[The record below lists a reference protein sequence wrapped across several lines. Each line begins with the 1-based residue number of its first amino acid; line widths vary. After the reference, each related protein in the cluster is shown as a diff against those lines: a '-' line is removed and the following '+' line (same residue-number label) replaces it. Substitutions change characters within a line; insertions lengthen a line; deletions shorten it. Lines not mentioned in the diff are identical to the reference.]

1 MDNEAVTKAEFYNEI
16 NKLVTK
22 EDFQAELKKLATKED
37 LKKFATKEDLKKFA
51 TKEDLKKFATKED
64 LKKFATKEDLKKFA
78 TKKDLESFA
87 IKKDLQQTKEY
98 LETLIKRNE
107 TEIKKLDGKFDRLSS
122 LVLQNTAKLDL
133 METKEDANEKFNQTM
148 NRLDYI
154 VGVLDNMRTEK
165 AALDHGL
172 TRVEKKVDQEK
183 DRNDKQDE
191 KLLEHEG
198 RILKIEAQV
207 AV

>member
-1 MDNEAVTKAEFYNEI
+1 MENESVTKTEFYNEI

-37 LKKFATKEDLKKFA
+37 LKKFATKEDLKNFA
-51 TKEDLKKFATKED
+51 TKEDLKKTNKE
-64 LKKFATKEDLKKFA
+64 
-78 TKKDLESFA
+78 LE
-87 IKKDLQQTKEY
+87 
-98 LETLIKRNE
+98 
-107 TEIKKLDGKFDRLSS
+107 KLNGKFDRLSS

-133 METKEDANEKFNQTM
+133 METKEEANERFNQTM

-154 VGVLDNMRTEK
+154 VGVLDNMRTEM
-165 AALDHGL
+165 ASMDHGL
-172 TRVEKKVDQEK
+172 TRVETKVDQEK
-183 DRNDKQDE
+183 DRNDEQDE
-191 KLLEHEG
+191 KLIEQEG